1 MSKGG
6 QGARDLSADK
16 ARALA
21 LFPVSRETQDRLD
34 QFVETLLRWQD
45 RLNLI
50 ANSTIGEI
58 WTRHI
63 ADSLQLLPL
72 APQARTWVDLGSGGG
87 FPGMVVA
94 CALAEEAGTRV
105 HLVESNGKKAAF
117 LREAVRA
124 TGTPVVVHAIRAE
137 KFGESCAE
145 PVDAVTARAL
155 APLKTLCDQAF
166 PFISRGAIGLFPK
179 GQDVDAELTE
189 AAKYWRLEAFKS
201 AQQDQSRRF
210 DRPDSR
216 SRGSIERQIRLGA
229 DSGGLRGHR
238 STNGKLPMTE
248 SATSNQPADTPV
260 VAFDKPAVKPGS
272 ARPRVL
278 GIANQKGGVGKT
290 TTAINLGTALAAIG
304 EHVLI
309 VDLDPQGN
317 ASTGLGIE
325 RKSRR
330 TSTYDVLTGAAPMR
344 DAVLQTA
351 VPQLYIAPSTLDLSG
366 LELEIGQQRD
376 RAFRLRNALRQLNTG
391 VRPYDFTYVLV
402 DCPPSLNL
410 LTVNAMA
417 AADSILVPLQCE
429 FFALEGLSQLLK
441 TVEQV
446 KTTLNPTLSIHGI
459 VLTMYDSRNN
469 LSNQV
474 VADVRQF
481 MGNKVY
487 ETIIPRNVRISEA
500 PSYGKP
506 VLVYDLKCVGSE
518 AYLRLAT
525 EIIQREK
532 ALKAG

>member
-1 MSKGG
+1 
-6 QGARDLSADK
+6 
-16 ARALA
+16 
-21 LFPVSRETQDRLD
+21 
-34 QFVETLLRWQD
+34 
-45 RLNLI
+45 
-50 ANSTIGEI
+50 
-58 WTRHI
+58 
-63 ADSLQLLPL
+63 
-72 APQARTWVDLGSGGG
+72 
-87 FPGMVVA
+87 
-94 CALAEEAGTRV
+94 
-105 HLVESNGKKAAF
+105 
-117 LREAVRA
+117 
-124 TGTPVVVHAIRAE
+124 
-137 KFGESCAE
+137 
-145 PVDAVTARAL
+145 
-155 APLKTLCDQAF
+155 
-166 PFISRGAIGLFPK
+166 
-179 GQDVDAELTE
+179 
-189 AAKYWRLEAFKS
+189 
-201 AQQDQSRRF
+201 
-210 DRPDSR
+210 
-216 SRGSIERQIRLGA
+216 
-229 DSGGLRGHR
+229 
-238 STNGKLPMTE
+238 MTE
-248 SATSNQPADTPV
+248 SSPSNQPADTPV
-260 VAFDKPAVKPGS
+260 VAFGKPAVKS
-272 ARPRVL
+272 DAARPRVL

-391 VRPYDFTYVLV
+391 ARPYDFTYVLV

-469 LSNQV
+469 LSNQL